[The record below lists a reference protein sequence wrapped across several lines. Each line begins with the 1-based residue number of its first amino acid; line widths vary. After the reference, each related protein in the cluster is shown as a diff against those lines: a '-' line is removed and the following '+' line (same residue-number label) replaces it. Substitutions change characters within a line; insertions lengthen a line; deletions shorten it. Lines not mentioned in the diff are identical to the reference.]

1 MAFLPWAESLQ
12 TDGVEPRREAGAPP
26 GGGQSRAADIDPG
39 MYAQTISNHLFSAGL
54 DLHFTLMT
62 LHDGPGRDRVEQAI
76 TEIDDAIRDLRHLMT
91 EIAERLALPPW
102 LMMTLA

>member
-12 TDGVEPRREAGAPP
+12 SDCVEPRREAGTPP
-26 GGGQSRAADIDPG
+26 GGGPSRVTGSDPG
-39 MYAQTISNHLFSAGL
+39 AYAQMISNHLFSAGL

-62 LHDGPGRDRVEQAI
+62 LQPGPGRDRVEKAI

-91 EIAERLALPPW
+91 EIANS
-102 LMMTLA
+102 